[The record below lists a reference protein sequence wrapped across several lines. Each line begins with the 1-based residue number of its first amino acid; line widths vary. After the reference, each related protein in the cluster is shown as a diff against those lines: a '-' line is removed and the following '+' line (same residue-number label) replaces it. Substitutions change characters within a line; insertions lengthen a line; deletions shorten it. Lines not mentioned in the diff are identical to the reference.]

1 MVATTYI
8 DSLTIHSIQ
17 CILEMAGG
25 EEMSTF
31 RFVLHWIAFG
41 LLWALVSAAGLLVDH
56 VLFRGTFLSSG
67 IVDAL
72 ESWIG
77 SEGWGLRVSMILSA
91 GLLGLID
98 GFLLGLFQWAVV
110 RRLVKR
116 AYGWILGTSLG
127 FSLGL
132 MTFWSL
138 MILLISGRLQLG
150 SDLDKAFG
158 LGLIDSAIT
167 GLILGFA
174 QYLVLRRKVQHIQW
188 WVPTILITMILAW
201 IVRWFVGP
209 GASFV
214 AYGLVTGIVMS
225 ILGAMSGEM
234 LEESKGEEQP
244 VELSVRA
251 PQTET

>member
-1 MVATTYI
+1 
-8 DSLTIHSIQ
+8 
-17 CILEMAGG
+17 
-25 EEMSTF
+25 MSSF
-31 RFVLHWIAFG
+31 RNVLYWIAFG
-41 LLWALVSAAGLLVDH
+41 LLWILVSAAGLLVDH
-56 VLFRGTFLSSG
+56 VLFRGTILSSG
-67 IVDAL
+67 IVDTL

-110 RRLVKR
+110 RRLIKN

-127 FSLGL
+127 FSLSL

-138 MILLISGRLQLG
+138 MILLISGRLRVG

-158 LGLIDSAIT
+158 LGLIDSAVT

-174 QYLVLRRKVQHIQW
+174 QYLVLRRKVRGIQW
-188 WVPTILITMILAW
+188 WVPTMLVAMIVSW

-209 GASFV
+209 GVSFI
-214 AYGLVTGIVMS
+214 AFGLISGIVMT
-225 ILGAMSGEM
+225 ILGAMSREI
-234 LEESKGEEQP
+234 LEESMGEERP
-244 VELSVRA
+244 VELPVRA
-251 PQTET
+251 PQTKI